1 MLTPSLPSRVTPRK
15 VCEEEVC
22 WSSNPRNTDTPAP
35 PLPSHVAPR
44 KVGEEEVCWSS
55 NPRKLAAFQAKERR
69 RGMGL

>member
-22 WSSNPRNTDTPAP
+22 WSSNPR
-35 PLPSHVAPR
+35 
-44 KVGEEEVCWSS
+44 
-55 NPRKLAAFQAKERR
+55 KLAAFQAKERR